1 MKIFLLAGAVLAS
14 VFLMNVVVAQEGEEQ
29 TIDVDQVI
37 AMCEEQFPV
46 ENNPD
51 EAERNRLIDECIETK
66 LNAAGKPAE

>member
-1 MKIFLLAGAVLAS
+1 MNKFLLAGAVLAS
-14 VFLMNVVVAQEGEEQ
+14 VFLMNVVVAQEGEEKA
-29 TIDVDQVI
+29 IDVDQVI